1 MTKKIL
7 TRSLVFSLLAL
18 TFACSSDDNN
28 QNEDGFRIIPPSVP
42 TPLIQPSG
50 FYIANE
56 DWFGTDKG
64 SVNFLDYGLN
74 RKYRIYREANNGS
87 TLGATTTMGVAFGE
101 NYYIISKQENKLVI
115 TDKDF
120 KEVKTIKEIPGVE
133 ANSFVGISDHK
144 AYIAT
149 TNGIVILNTNDKV
162 ISGNVAGVTSMTGNM
177 VYVDGKVYAVVQ
189 GKGLTIINT
198 DTDTVIDTKAG
209 GYTQVTLDKNGIVW
223 AGKGSEIE
231 RINPKDTQDTK
242 AYNIAAAPI
251 QGKWGAWNPGS
262 MSPSMKEDAIYWI
275 ANDGAWNGGNKIAKF
290 DTKTGELNSEFYEL
304 GQDDMGNNLEFYA
317 AGLRVDPIKDD
328 LVLLIKRPGWGS
340 NGSYNW
346 TRIVSNTGALKGQA
360 FMEGGNQESS
370 SYNDVNGYFWFPSV
384 PFFQD
389 NNAPEILVNQ
399 IVLKPNKEF
408 RVALK
413 DIVVDQDSPYNLIE
427 KSVKNLENE
436 FGYATI
442 EGDELVIKTN
452 EKTGKTSMNMKVSS
466 NGKKL
471 QKDVEIWVRN

>member
-1 MTKKIL
+1 MNTKFI
-7 TRSLVFSLLAL
+7 TRSLTLSLLAL

-28 QNEDGFRIIPPSVP
+28 QNEDGFRIISPSAP

-56 DWFGTDKG
+56 DWYGTDKG
-64 SVNFLDYGLN
+64 TVNFLDYGLN
-74 RKYRIYREANNGS
+74 RKYRIYREANNGKK
-87 TLGATTTMGVAFGE
+87 LGATTTMGVAFGE
-101 NYYIISKQENKLVI
+101 NYYLVSKQDNRFAV

-120 KEVKTIKEIPGVE
+120 KIIKTFEDIQGDGR
-133 ANSFVGISDHK
+133 SFVGVSDTKGYIS
-144 AYIAT
+144 T
-149 TNGIVILNTNDKV
+149 GNGITIYHINSQTIGTKV
-162 ISGNVAGVTSMTGNM
+162 DGINGQTGNM
-177 VYVDGKVYAVVQ
+177 VYVDSKVYAVVQ
-189 GKGLTIINT
+189 GKGLVIINT

-251 QGKWGAWNPGS
+251 NGSWGAWNPGS
-262 MSPSMKEDAIYWI
+262 MSPSMKEDAIYWTK
-275 ANDGAWNGGNKIAKF
+275 GNKVVKF
-290 DTKTGELNSEFYEL
+290 NTKTGELNDEFYEL
-304 GQDDMGNNLEFYA
+304 GLDDMNNKLAFYG

>member
-1 MTKKIL
+1 MNTKFI
-7 TRSLVFSLLAL
+7 TRSLTLSLLAL

-28 QNEDGFRIIPPSVP
+28 QNEDGFRIIPPSAP

-56 DWFGTDKG
+56 DWFGHEDG

-74 RKYRIYREANNGS
+74 KQYRVYSGANNGKK
-87 TLGATTTMGVAFGE
+87 LGVTTTVGVTYGE
-101 NYYIISKQENKLVI
+101 HYFFVSKQGNRFVV
-115 TDKDF
+115 TDKNL
-120 KEVKTIKEIPGVE
+120 KEIKSFGRE
-133 ANSFVGISDHK
+133 LEDGRAFVGISDTK
-144 AYIAT
+144 GYIST
-149 TNGIVILNTNDKV
+149 SSGITIYHIDTHTVGKDIDGL
-162 ISGNVAGVTSMTGNM
+162 SGETGNM
-177 VYVDGKVYAVVQ
+177 VYVDGKVYAIVER
-189 GKGLTIINT
+189 KGLFIINAETDTIIEN
-198 DTDTVIDTKAG
+198 KAG
-209 GYTQVTLDKNGIVW
+209 DYTQVTLDKNGIVW
-223 AGKGSEIE
+223 AGKGNEIE
-231 RINPKDTQDTK
+231 RINPKNTQDGKT
-242 AYNIAAAPI
+242 YDITTAPI
-251 QGKWGAWNPGS
+251 KGTWFAWNPGS
-262 MSPSMKEDAIYWI
+262 MSPSMKEDVIYWTK
-275 ANDGAWNGGNKIAKF
+275 GNKVVKF
-290 DTKTGELNSEFYEL
+290 NTNTGELNTEFYEL
-304 GQDDMGNNLEFYA
+304 GNEIRQDEEQFKLSFYG
-317 AGLRVDPIKDD
+317 AGLRVDPVTDD
-328 LVLLIKRPGWGS
+328 LVLLIKRDGWGS

-346 TRIVSNTGALKGQA
+346 TRIVSNTGAFKGET

>member
-28 QNEDGFRIIPPSVP
+28 QNEDGFRIIPPSAP

-56 DWFGTDKG
+56 DWYGTDKG
-64 SVNFLDYGLN
+64 TVNFLDYGLN

-87 TLGATTTMGVAFGE
+87 TLGATTTMGVAYGE
-101 NYYIISKQENKLVI
+101 HYYLVSKQDNRFAV

-120 KEVKTIKEIPGVE
+120 KIIKTFEDIQGDGR
-133 ANSFVGISDHK
+133 SFVGVSDTKGYIS
-144 AYIAT
+144 T
-149 TNGIVILNTNDKV
+149 GNGITIYHINSQTIGTKV
-162 ISGNVAGVTSMTGNM
+162 DGINGQTGNM
-177 VYVDGKVYAVVQ
+177 VYVDGKVYAAVQ
-189 GKGLTIINT
+189 GKGLVIINT

-231 RINPKDTQDTK
+231 RINPKDTQDIKT
-242 AYNIAAAPI
+242 YNIAVAPI
-251 QGKWGAWNPGS
+251 NGSWGAWNPGS
-262 MSPSMKEDAIYWI
+262 MSPSMKEDAIYWTK
-275 ANDGAWNGGNKIAKF
+275 GNKVVKF
-290 DTKTGELNSEFYEL
+290 NTKTGELNDEFYEL
-304 GQDDMGNNLEFYA
+304 GLDDMNNKLAFYG